1 MYRRA
6 CRRGRSSC
14 IFHNNI
20 ACGDPCRLVSFQI
33 IDFFRK
39 TAIIEGQVFVKING
53 GIDMNKLQLKRYAKL
68 LAKVGINPKKGQWV
82 IVYPE
87 LDQPEFTEWVVEEL
101 YRAGAGKVTVQWAHQ
116 PISKLKYKYEKEE
129 TLSATADWEIERLK
143 LYQKELPAMLYLLS
157 EDPDGLS
164 GIDQNK
170 VTRIRIARSKISK
183 PYHDAMDNHYQ
194 WCIAAV
200 PGKAWAKKV
209 FPELQVNR
217 AMEALWDAILKASRA
232 DGPDP
237 VREWAR
243 HNDNIASRC
252 DYLNKLG
259 LVALEYKASNG
270 TDFRVGLMNESLFL
284 GGGETTLEGRYYNP
298 NIPSEEIFTSPKA
311 GDAEGIVY
319 STKPLSYQGE
329 LIEDFSVRFEKGK
342 VVEVKAKK
350 NQELLEKMI
359 SMDEGAAM
367 LGECALIA
375 DDSPI
380 NNAGILY
387 YNTLFDENASCHLA
401 LGRGFSNCV
410 RGYEALSQE
419 ELAKLGLND
428 SMIHVDFMIGCKDMQ
443 ITGVTAKGERV
454 AIFKDGNWAF

>member
-14 IFHNNI
+14 IFHSNL

-82 IVYPE
+82 IIYPE

-164 GIDQNK
+164 GIDQDK
-170 VTRIRIARSKISK
+170 ATRSRIARSKISK

-443 ITGVTAKGERV
+443 ITGITAKGERV

>member
-1 MYRRA
+1 M
-6 CRRGRSSC
+6 
-14 IFHNNI
+14 
-20 ACGDPCRLVSFQI
+20 Q
-33 IDFFRK
+33 
-39 TAIIEGQVFVKING
+39 
-53 GIDMNKLQLKRYAKL
+53 
-68 LAKVGINPKKGQWV
+68 
-82 IVYPE
+82 
-87 LDQPEFTEWVVEEL
+87 
-101 YRAGAGKVTVQWAHQ
+101 
-116 PISKLKYKYEKEE
+116 
-129 TLSATADWEIERLK
+129 
-143 LYQKELPAMLYLLS
+143 
-157 EDPDGLS
+157 
-164 GIDQNK
+164 
-170 VTRIRIARSKISK
+170 
-183 PYHDAMDNHYQ
+183 
-194 WCIAAV
+194 
-200 PGKAWAKKV
+200 
-209 FPELQVNR
+209 
-217 AMEALWDAILKASRA
+217 ASRA
-232 DGPDP
+232 YCPDP

-252 DYLNKLG
+252 DHLNKLG

-359 SMDEGAAM
+359 GMDEGAAM

-401 LGRGFSNCV
+401 LGKGFANCV
-410 RGYEALSQE
+410 RGYEELSQE

-443 ITGVTAKGERV
+443 ITGITANGERV